1 MVARSTDLTGA
12 IVLLCVL
19 MAFPAV
25 VSKLGNGLF
34 ASVRAGWAS
43 FNPDASPAA
52 FAHGATIVLQP
63 VLPGL
68 GLLIGCALVF
78 GLACNFGQVGF
89 VLSGQ
94 ALNPK
99 WNRLDPVQN
108 LKRIVGVGGIM
119 EGLKTLVKSL
129 VFGMVAYS
137 VVAANWTQLMAL
149 AWLPPLAA
157 MAVVGEIMRTMAI
170 RVALIWLA
178 LAAIDYFYQRK
189 RLDKELRMTKEE
201 VKQEMK
207 EMEQSPELKR
217 AIAIRR
223 RKLSRR
229 MMQAVKSA
237 SVIVTNPTHYSVA
250 IVYEAGKAHAPQ
262 IVAKGADHLAFR
274 IREIATEN
282 DVPIVPN
289 PPLARAL
296 YKHCEVGDFIPR
308 EYFQPVAEVLA
319 YVYRTVKRIRTRT

>member
-1 MVARSTDLTGA
+1 
-12 IVLLCVL
+12 
-19 MAFPAV
+19 
-25 VSKLGNGLF
+25 
-34 ASVRAGWAS
+34 
-43 FNPDASPAA
+43 
-52 FAHGATIVLQP
+52 
-63 VLPGL
+63 
-68 GLLIGCALVF
+68 
-78 GLACNFGQVGF
+78 
-89 VLSGQ
+89 
-94 ALNPK
+94 
-99 WNRLDPVQN
+99 
-108 LKRIVGVGGIM
+108 
-119 EGLKTLVKSL
+119 
-129 VFGMVAYS
+129 MVAYS

-262 IVAKGADHLAFR
+262 IVAKGSDHLAFR